1 MSRTWL
7 TTTGVIVAIVLL
19 IAVNFLGNTLLHSS
33 RVDLTENNLYTLSDG
48 TRNILKSLDEPITLR
63 LFISQKMITRLPSI
77 SSFANRV
84 KSLLREYERDSGGKI
99 TLRVIDPEPF
109 SEEEDRAVGYG
120 LQGIPFDDAEGTLY
134 FGVVGTNST
143 DLEDALPFISQEREE
158 FLEYDVTQL
167 IYRLTK
173 PTLPA
178 VGIISK
184 LPLEGGPLPQMPG
197 VPPQQGGIQPPWM
210 IYEQASEFFDFRNIT
225 ETIHEIPNQ
234 ENMGALLL
242 IHPKDISEE
251 ELYYIDQYVL
261 GGGRLIAFIDPQAE
275 ADIFR
280 PGTQVLGAKR
290 DSNIDR
296 LSKGWGVELVAQKY
310 AGDLSRAL
318 KVRSSPQHGNEIIEF
333 PLWMQLSDAELD
345 QDDLVTSK
353 LGAVTLASSGY
364 FKIDPAV
371 GTTIVPLVTTS
382 DRAMI
387 MESDTVGPGKDPRDI
402 LKDYVPGGVKLPLA
416 VRISGAVKS
425 AFPDGPPKG
434 VKNENHLAESADAI
448 NVLMVADT
456 DILQDRYWVQIQNM
470 MGSRMAVPVSG
481 NSTFFNNA
489 IDNML
494 GSSDLISVRNRG
506 SYTRPFT
513 LVQDIRQDAEMK
525 YREKEQELIAQLD
538 QTENQLQELDKAKE
552 DDSVIMSAEQQS
564 LIQQFRDDKVR
575 IRKDLRSVRRE
586 LNQDIES
593 VESLTKFV
601 NIGVVPIFV
610 ALAGVL
616 IGLIGVR
623 RRRRIADAAAD
634 RAVGAVGS

>member
-1 MSRTWL
+1 MSKTWL

-19 IAVNFLGNTLLHSS
+19 IAVNFLGNTLFHSS
-33 RVDLTENNLYTLSDG
+33 RMDLTENNLYTLSDG

-77 SSFANRV
+77 SSFASRV

-173 PTLPA
+173 PTLPTIGM
-178 VGIISK
+178 VTK
-184 LPLEGGPLPQMPG
+184 LPLEGGPAPQMPG
-197 VPPQQGGIQPPWM
+197 MPPQPGGGIQPPWM
-210 IYEQASEFFDFRNIT
+210 IYEQASEFFDIRNIT

-275 ADIFR
+275 ADIFQ
-280 PGTQVLGAKR
+280 PGSRVMGAKR

-296 LSKGWGVELVAQKY
+296 LSKTWGVEMVAGKY
-310 AGDLSRAL
+310 AGDLSRSL

-333 PLWMQLSDAELD
+333 PLWMRLTDDELD

-353 LGAVTLASSGY
+353 LGAITFASSGY
-364 FKIDPAV
+364 LKIDPAA
-371 GTTIVPLVTTS
+371 GTTVVPLVTTS
-382 DRAMI
+382 DSAMV
-387 MESDTVGPGKDPRDI
+387 MESDVVGPGKDPRDI
-402 LKDYVPGGVKLPLA
+402 LKDYVAGDAKLPLA
-416 VRISGAVKS
+416 VRISGKVKS
-425 AFPDGPPKG
+425 SYPEGPPKG
-434 VKNENHLAESADAI
+434 VKNEKHLTQSTESI
-448 NVLMVADT
+448 NVLLVADT
-456 DILQDRYWVQIQNM
+456 DLLQDRYWVQVQNM

-513 LVQDIRQDAEMK
+513 LVQEIRQEAEMK
-525 YREKEQELIAQLD
+525 YREKEQELIGQLD
-538 QTENQLQELDKAKE
+538 ETEKQLQELDKAKG
-552 DDSVIMSAEQQS
+552 DDAIIMSPEQQS
-564 LIQQFRDDKVR
+564 LIQQFRDDKIK

-586 LNQDIES
+586 LNQDIEG
-593 VESLTKFV
+593 VESFAKFM

-610 ALAGVL
+610 ALVGVI
-616 IGLIGVR
+616 IGLIGIR
-623 RRRRIADAAAD
+623 RRRRIADAAAE
-634 RAVGAVGS
+634 RAIGAA

>member
-19 IAVNFLGNTLLHSS
+19 IAVNFLGNTIFHSS

-48 TRNILKSLDEPITLR
+48 TRNIVKSLEEPITLR

-84 KSLLREYERDSGGKI
+84 KSLLREYERDSDGKI
-99 TLRVIDPEPF
+99 TLRIIDPEPF

-173 PTLPA
+173 PTLPT
-178 VGIISK
+178 VGLISK
-184 LPLEGGPLPQMPG
+184 LPLEGGPAPQMPG
-197 VPPQQGGIQPPWM
+197 MPPQQGGMRPPWM

-225 ETIHEIPNQ
+225 ETVHEIPNQ

-242 IHPKDISEE
+242 IHPKDFSDE
-251 ELYYIDQYVL
+251 ELYYVDQYVL

-275 ADIFR
+275 ADILGG
-280 PGTQVLGAKR
+280 GTQVMGAKR
-290 DSNIDR
+290 DSNIDL
-296 LSKGWGVELVAQKY
+296 LSKPWGVEMVPAKY
-310 AGDLSRAL
+310 AGDLSRSL

-333 PLWMQLSDAELD
+333 PLWIQLSDDELD

-353 LGAVTLASSGY
+353 LGAVTLATSGY
-364 FKIDPAV
+364 FKIDDAV
-371 GTTIVPLVTTS
+371 GTTVVPLITTT

-387 MESDTVGPGKDPRDI
+387 MENDVVGPGKDPRDI
-402 LKDYVPGGVKLPLA
+402 LKDYEPGGVKLPLA
-416 VRISGAVKS
+416 VRISGQVKS

-434 VKNENHLAESADAI
+434 VKNDKHLSESANPI

-456 DILQDRYWVQIQNM
+456 DVLQDRYWVQVQNV
-470 MGSRMAVPVSG
+470 MGNRMAVPTSG

-506 SYTRPFT
+506 SYSRPFT
-513 LVQDIRQDAEMK
+513 LVQDIRQEAEMK
-525 YREKEQELIAQLD
+525 YREKEQQLIGQLEE
-538 QTENQLQELDKAKE
+538 TEQQLVELDKAKG
-552 DDSVIMSAEQQS
+552 DDSVIMSPEQQN
-564 LIQQFRDDKVR
+564 LIQQFRDDKVK

-586 LNQDIES
+586 LNQDIEG
-593 VESLTKFV
+593 VESFTKLM
-601 NIGVVPIFV
+601 NIGVVPVVV
-610 ALAGVL
+610 ALAGIF
-616 IGLIGVR
+616 IGLVGMR
-623 RRRRIADAAAD
+623 RRRRIADAATA
-634 RAVGAVGS
+634 RATGAA